1 MQYFDFELE
10 VTQAQGGT
18 YTVRVLRSPAGEA
31 TGTLRLPFGS
41 LALQNRL
48 QALQIALLRSGTTRR
63 RVDTPESRTVE
74 SFGQE
79 LWSTLFS
86 GDVLSRFEA
95 SRMECRRVD
104 AGMRIKLRIESP
116 ELAAL
121 PWEYLFDGDRGD
133 YLTLSASTPVVRYI
147 PLPQTM
153 APLRVQP
160 PLRILAM
167 VVSPSD
173 MPDLDVERERQRLD
187 TALSR
192 LTRDGL
198 VEVMWME
205 GGTTRDLQQAL
216 WKGPWHIFHFVGHG
230 GFDETRGEGV
240 VVMANEKG
248 TSQLVSAT
256 NLGRLLGDHDPLRLA
271 VLNAC
276 ESARGDAVDVFSS
289 TAATLVR
296 RGTPAVVAMQYEITD
311 DAAIEFSRDFYE
323 AIASGI
329 AVDEA
334 LAEARKGV
342 ALAIPGTLEWGTPVL
357 FMRAPDG
364 VLFDI
369 PAAARQA
376 VLTATGTDAVDAV
389 SPVTPSMPPAP
400 AAGGPAA
407 PAVSAA
413 TPEGATSPAGDAAP
427 ARSLPEGAAAA
438 AVLAETGHA
447 VAPIPGS
454 PADAGPAGPPATAD
468 QASSVGQSTRVGGRP
483 CAGRQGTGPL
493 VDAQDRAATPTHGSA
508 RVERH
513 RHESGSTIG
522 SWHCGSRQSPDEGH
536 HPGRSSHAV
545 RGLRARDIGGGWP
558 GRPQPKRIRS
568 RFPG

>member
-10 VTQAQGGT
+10 VTQAEAGT

-389 SPVTPSMPPAP
+389 SPITPSMPPSP

-413 TPEGATSPAGDAAP
+413 TPEGATAPAGDAAA

-438 AVLAETGHA
+438 AVLAETGRA
-447 VAPIPGS
+447 VAPAPGS
-454 PADAGPAGPPATAD
+454 PADAGPAAPPPQET
-468 QASSVGQSTRVGGRP
+468 SHPRSVNRPRRRSALRRPARHRPPGGRP
-483 CAGRQGTGPL
+483 RPRRHLHRRRCLGGAPL
-493 VDAQDRAATPTHGSA
+493 QEPEHDRVLAF
-508 RVERH
+508 RVGA
-513 RHESGSTIG
+513 ES
-522 SWHCGSRQSPDEGH
+522 R
-536 HPGRSSHAV
+536 
-545 RGLRARDIGGGWP
+545 
-558 GRPQPKRIRS
+558 
-568 RFPG
+568 